1 MPEADAA
8 AMATKLTKL
17 KTLADLAALREKM
30 AAEQRE
36 REQRAKEAAAAEAK
50 RRAAEASFR
59 HAMDTLDVQP
69 LAPKLPKRHHP
80 PPQLPQPH
88 PVSRQRDDAEVL
100 QSSLSDLDA
109 GTLLDTDES
118 LSWHAAGVGPD
129 VPRRLR
135 KGAWSIQAEIDLHG
149 HRVDE
154 AREALSAFLK
164 QAIKRNQRCVRVVH
178 GKGLGSK
185 GRTPVLKGKVMGWLR
200 QREEVIA
207 FCAAPAAEG
216 GSGALLVL
224 LRPTGNAGSSAGK
237 DD

>member
-69 LAPKLPKRHHP
+69 LAPRKRHHA

-109 GTLLDTDES
+109 GTLLDTDAS

-224 LRPTGNAGSSAGK
+224 LRPTGNAGTSAGK